1 MNLPE
6 TWFCKIG
13 DIDKNIFDQVINKL
27 KSLGLI
33 PVKYVYNVKFNYI
46 EEYNYIRSYIT
57 RDDEK
62 TWTNYKEI
70 HGISF
75 CIDNNKQGIEIEITI
90 KDILDLNP
98 TTNYKI
104 F

>member
-6 TWFCKIG
+6 IWFCKLG
-13 DIDKNIFDQVINKL
+13 DIDKNTFDQVINKL

-33 PVKYVYNVKFNYI
+33 PVKHVCNVKFNYI
-46 EEYNYIRSYIT
+46 GEYNYIRSYVT
-57 RDDEK
+57 RDVEK
-62 TWTNYKEI
+62 KEDSFQAI
-70 HGISF
+70 DGIKF

-98 TTNYKI
+98 TTNYEV